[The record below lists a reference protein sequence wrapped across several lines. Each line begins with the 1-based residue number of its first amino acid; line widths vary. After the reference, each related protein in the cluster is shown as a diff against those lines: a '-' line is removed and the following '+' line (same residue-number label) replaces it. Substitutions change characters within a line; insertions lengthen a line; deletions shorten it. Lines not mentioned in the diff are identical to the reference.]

1 MLVLNDLRVSQFEN
15 EVRVVKRLFIW
26 RQTPRIYTTLDY
38 LLGEEGRARENTRKP
53 HCIADNVV
61 LVGSGPLLRMA
72 GYESLCELFFMS
84 KCYFDRVN
92 PLEPNFLVLNNN
104 DIHRVRSKI
113 VKIIKIF
120 EKLEHLK
127 TNRP

>member
-1 MLVLNDLRVSQFEN
+1 
-15 EVRVVKRLFIW
+15 
-26 RQTPRIYTTLDY
+26 
-38 LLGEEGRARENTRKP
+38 
-53 HCIADNVV
+53 
-61 LVGSGPLLRMA
+61 MA

-84 KCYFDRVN
+84 KCYFDGVN
-92 PLEPNFLVLNNN
+92 PLEPNFLVLDNN

-127 TNRP
+127 TNRPQSGVIFFSFSEYLISYKCLKNSGVNDS

>member
-1 MLVLNDLRVSQFEN
+1 MGHDIEKFCVSCETCQMSKSSN
-15 EVRVVKRLFIW
+15 QL
-26 RQTPRIYTTLDY
+26 
-38 LLGEEGRARENTRKP
+38 
-53 HCIADNVV
+53 